1 MRSILTLC
9 SALLIAALASS
20 STFAQQKTVRAC
32 TDEWRANRAE
42 NQAKG
47 VTLQAYVAQCRRGTA
62 QAAPTVAPPATT
74 AAPPASTAAP
84 PATAPARPAPIART
98 PAPAQPLGANQFT
111 SEAQAKARCPAGT
124 VVWANLKSNIYHF
137 SGGRA
142 YGHTKSGAYMCEQ
155 DAQSAGMRAAKNE
168 KRPS

>member
-9 SALLIAALASS
+9 SALLLAALASS
-20 STFAQQKTVRAC
+20 PAFAQQKTIKAC
-32 TDEWRANRAE
+32 TDEWRANRAA

-47 VTLQAYVAQCRRGTA
+47 ITLKDFVAECRRGTGA
-62 QAAPTVAPPATT
+62 QAAPPATT
-74 AAPPASTAAP
+74 AAPPASTA
-84 PATAPARPAPIART
+84 PARPAPVART

-111 SEAQAKARCPAGT
+111 SEAQAKARCPTGT

-137 SGGRA
+137 SGGRT
-142 YGHTKSGAYMCEQ
+142 YGRTKSGAYMCEQ
-155 DAQSAGMRAAKNE
+155 DAQGAGMRAAKNE

>member
-9 SALLIAALASS
+9 SALLLAALASS
-20 STFAQQKTVRAC
+20 STFAQQKTVKAC
-32 TDEWRANRAE
+32 ADEWRANKAE

-47 VTLQAYVAQCRRGTA
+47 ITERAFIAECRKGTA
-62 QAAPTVAPPATT
+62 AAQPGTAAPPATT
-74 AAPPASTAAP
+74 AAPPAN
-84 PATAPARPAPIART
+84 APARPAPVART
-98 PAPAQPLGANQFT
+98 PAPGQPLGANQFT
-111 SEAQAKARCPAGT
+111 SEAQAKAHCPAGT
-124 VVWANLKSNIYHF
+124 VVWANLKSKVYHF
-137 SGGRA
+137 SGGRT

>member
-20 STFAQQKTVRAC
+20 SAFAQQKTVRAC

-47 VTLQAYVAQCRRGTA
+47 ITLQAYVAECRKGTAA
-62 QAAPTVAPPATT
+62 QAAPTG
-74 AAPPASTAAP
+74 APPASTAAP
-84 PATAPARPAPIART
+84 PASAPTRPIART

-111 SEAQAKARCPAGT
+111 SEAQAKARCPTGT
-124 VVWANLKSNIYHF
+124 VVWANLKSKIYHF
-137 SGGRA
+137 SGGRT